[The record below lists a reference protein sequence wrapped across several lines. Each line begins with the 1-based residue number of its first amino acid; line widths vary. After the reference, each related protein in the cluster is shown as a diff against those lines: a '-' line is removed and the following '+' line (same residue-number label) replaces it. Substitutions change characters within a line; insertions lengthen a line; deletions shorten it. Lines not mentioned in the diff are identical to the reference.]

1 MSKYRIKIEERNNG
15 EIYYIPQICELEV
28 TRGWIQKQRLVWYN
42 LINNHGD
49 IYILSEEDTNSSKHI
64 TEERAMRVINDHR
77 NYVNKEHGQ
86 QIKRVTYKTIE

>member
-15 EIYYIPQICELEV
+15 EMYYIPQICELEV

-42 LINNHGD
+42 IINNHGD
-49 IYILSEEDTNSSKHI
+49 VYILSTTQEPKHI
-64 TEERAMRVINDHR
+64 TEERAMQVINDHR

-86 QIKRVTYKTIE
+86 QIKRIIYKTIE